1 MPNAQDA
8 LTTVVNRNSFYRD
21 GYRLLLRISLIL
33 WAIIGLL
40 LAALVTLAV
49 TVQTRSVYFAT
60 NTEGRIIPIVP
71 LNEPFRSRAD
81 IIAWTASTVKKVMQF
96 NYSDYR
102 LRLQDARAF
111 FTPTGTDSF
120 FKALNDA
127 RILEATEARKLLV
140 RMDINAAPEVLQE
153 GVRDGVYSWYLR
165 MPITITYDGAEPLA
179 PQNATL
185 IVQVVRISTLVSP
198 GGIGIEQFVVKQ

>member
-8 LTTVVNRNSFYRD
+8 LATVVNRNSFYRD

-60 NTEGRIIPIVP
+60 NNEGRIIPIVP
-71 LNEPFRSRAD
+71 LSEPFRSRAD

-140 RMDINAAPEVLQE
+140 RMDINAAPEVVQE
-153 GVRDGVYSWYLR
+153 GVRDGVYTWYLR
-165 MPITITYDGAEPLA
+165 MPITITYDGVEPLA

-185 IVQVVRISTLVSP
+185 IVQVIRVSTLVSP

>member
-1 MPNAQDA
+1 MPNSQDA

-21 GYRLLLRISLIL
+21 GYRLMLRISLIL

-40 LAALVTLAV
+40 AATLVTLAL

-60 NTEGRIIPIVP
+60 NSEGRIIPIVP
-71 LNEPFRSRAD
+71 LDQPFRSRAD
-81 IIAWTASTVKKVMQF
+81 IIAWTTSTVKKAMQF

-111 FTPTGTDSF
+111 FTATGTDSF

-127 RILEATEARKLLV
+127 RILEATAARKLLV
-140 RMDINAAPEVLQE
+140 RMDIDAAPEVVQE
-153 GVRDGVYSWYLR
+153 GVRDGVYTWYLR
-165 MPITITYDGAEPLA
+165 MPVTITYDGAEPLA
-179 PQNATL
+179 PQTAKL
-185 IVQVVRISTLVSP
+185 IVQVVRISTLVSS